1 MQLSTT
7 VEALVTASEDPLPAG
22 RIVELLQARCDQLAE
37 LGKNASEEE
46 TAELD
51 SLKGIDE
58 EAVLAAITELNQHYL
73 ADGRAFQMLERAKGW
88 KLFTRP
94 NFAPIVG
101 HLFPGRKTERLS
113 GPALETLSIVAY
125 RQPITKAAIEAV
137 RGVNCDAMIQKLLDR
152 ELVRIGGRAEL
163 PGRPLLYETT
173 DLFFEHFGIRAID
186 DLPNAQELRK
196 ARLPDPEAE
205 DAANGQDAAEP
216 EKQLVLSA
224 VGKKNEEEKSES
236 QEPQPAPGDASSGE
250 TETPPQSD
258 AGSETSETPPAADE
272 APLADQPTPES
283 QQA

>member
-22 RIVELLQARCDQLAE
+22 RIVELLQTRCDQLAD
-37 LGKNASEEE
+37 LGAKASPEE

-58 EAVLAAITELNQHYL
+58 SAVLAAIAELNEHYL

-94 NFAPIVG
+94 SFAPIVG

-152 ELVRIGGRAEL
+152 ELIRIGGRAEL

-196 ARLPDPEAE
+196 ARLPDPEA
-205 DAANGQDAAEP
+205 DQTTGGQAAAEP
-216 EKQLVLSA
+216 EKQLFLSA
-224 VGKKNEEEKSES
+224 VGKDAQES
-236 QEPQPAPGDASSGE
+236 QAD
-250 TETPPQSD
+250 D
-258 AGSETSETPPAADE
+258 PAADD
-272 APLADQPTPES
+272 APPPPPDTPPESEPTPES

>member
-1 MQLSTT
+1 MQLSKT

-22 RIVELLQARCDQLAE
+22 RIVELLQSRCDQLAE
-37 LGKNASEEE
+37 LGGKASDEE

-51 SLKGIDE
+51 FLKGIDE
-58 EAVLAAITELNQHYL
+58 TAVLAAIGELNEHYL

-94 NFAPIVG
+94 DFAPIVG
-101 HLFPGRKTERLS
+101 HLFPGRKIERLS

-152 ELVRIGGRAEL
+152 ELIRIGGRAEL

-186 DLPNAQELRK
+186 ELPNAQELRK
-196 ARLPDPEAE
+196 ARLPDPEAVG
-205 DAANGQDAAEP
+205 DADDQTAVEP

-224 VGKKNEEEKSES
+224 VGKSGD
-236 QEPQPAPGDASSGE
+236 EPDA
-250 TETPPQSD
+250 ETP
-258 AGSETSETPPAADE
+258 AGSDTPPADADGPPASE
-272 APLADQPTPES
+272 DAPAENQPTPES

>member
-1 MQLSTT
+1 
-7 VEALVTASEDPLPAG
+7 
-22 RIVELLQARCDQLAE
+22 
-37 LGKNASEEE
+37 
-46 TAELD
+46 
-51 SLKGIDE
+51 
-58 EAVLAAITELNQHYL
+58 VLAAIEKLNEHYL

-94 NFAPIVG
+94 SFAPIVG

-152 ELVRIGGRAEL
+152 ELIKIGGRAEL

-173 DLFFEHFGIRAID
+173 ELFFEHFGIRAID

-196 ARLPDPEAE
+196 ARLPDPEDDENAG
-205 DAANGQDAAEP
+205 DQAAAEP

-224 VGKKNEEEKSES
+224 VGKNGEASDSKTPAGTDAPATDVDTPPPSEEAPVES
-236 QEPQPAPGDASSGE
+236 EPQPAGEDA
-250 TETPPQSD
+250 
-258 AGSETSETPPAADE
+258 AAE
-272 APLADQPTPES
+272 NEPTPES

>member
-7 VEALVTASEDPLPAG
+7 VEALVTASEDPLPVG
-22 RIVELLQARCDQLAE
+22 RILELLQARCDQLSE
-37 LGKNASEEE
+37 LGKRASDEE
-46 TAELD
+46 TAELE
-51 SLKGIDE
+51 SLKGVDE
-58 EAVLAAITELNQHYL
+58 SAILAAISELNEHYL

-94 NFAPIVG
+94 EFASAVG
-101 HLFPGRKTERLS
+101 HLFPGRRTERLS

-137 RGVNCDAMIQKLLDR
+137 RGVNCDAMLQKLLDR
-152 ELVRIGGRAEL
+152 ELIRIAGRAEL

-186 DLPNAQELRK
+186 DLPNARELRK
-196 ARLPDPEAE
+196 ARLPDPEETRAG
-205 DAANGQDAAEP
+205 DDPAAEP

-224 VGKKNEEEKSES
+224 IGNDKEDPKTPEPGKE
-236 QEPQPAPGDASSGE
+236 AR
-250 TETPPQSD
+250 
-258 AGSETSETPPAADE
+258 PPAAGDE
-272 APLADQPTPES
+272 PPATEDATAETELTPES